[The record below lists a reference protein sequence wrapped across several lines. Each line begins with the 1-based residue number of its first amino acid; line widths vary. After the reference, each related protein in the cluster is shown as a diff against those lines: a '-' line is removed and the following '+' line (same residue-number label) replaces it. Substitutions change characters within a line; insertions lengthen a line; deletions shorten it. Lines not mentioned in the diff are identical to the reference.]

1 MRLGQN
7 HVHFTQTFD
16 EYVSVKKHRSI
27 YNICGHC
34 VIDWHVKYW
43 YISIFNMTRDLPCP
57 PHITLNTSKK
67 QSQHHPSHESLHQCS
82 IVVKSQGF
90 PILFISVQ
98 SCTTRDISSIT
109 FPSKNH
115 GPIWDKYLPTSS
127 IVFQHCIAINH
138 IKLTTLASKQPN
150 PGVIT
155 IVPCSPDRDVGP
167 GKQRDEMLRNKKR

>member
-1 MRLGQN
+1 
-7 HVHFTQTFD
+7 
-16 EYVSVKKHRSI
+16 
-27 YNICGHC
+27 
-34 VIDWHVKYW
+34 
-43 YISIFNMTRDLPCP
+43 MTRDLPCS

-67 QSQHHPSHESLHQCS
+67 LSQHHPSHESLHQCS

-98 SCTTRDISSIT
+98 SRTTWDISSIT

-115 GPIWDKYLPTSS
+115 GPIWDKYLPTLL
-127 IVFQHCIAINH
+127 IVLQHGI
-138 IKLTTLASKQPN
+138 TTLASKQPN

-167 GKQRDEMLRNKKR
+167 GKQRNEMLRNKKNRTIIYSV

>member
-1 MRLGQN
+1 MRSLCDWLTCKRLHGI
-7 HVHFTQTFD
+7 FL
-16 EYVSVKKHRSI
+16 YSI
-27 YNICGHC
+27 WQEICHA
-34 VIDWHVKYW
+34 HL
-43 YISIFNMTRDLPCP
+43 ISLSTLPR
-57 PHITLNTSKK
+57 TL
-67 QSQHHPSHESLHQCS
+67 SQHHPSHESLHQCS
-82 IVVKSQGF
+82 IVVKKQGF

-115 GPIWDKYLPTSS
+115 GPIWDRYLPTSS
-127 IVFQHCIAINH
+127 IVLQHCITINH

-167 GKQRDEMLRNKKR
+167 GKQRDEMLRNKNRTIIYSV